1 MITAPAPA
9 SAAQVLR
16 ESPLPLLRSLDVA
29 ENDDEVTLRGQ
40 VSSYYHKQ
48 LAQEAV
54 LPVLGDRRLRNLLV
68 VQ

>member
-1 MITAPAPA
+1 MATATALA
-9 SAAQVLR
+9 SAAKVLR
-16 ESPLPLLRSLDVA
+16 DSPLPLLRSLEVA

-54 LPVLGDRRLRNLLV
+54 LPVLGARRLQNLLV